1 MLVVLMSISPSSI
14 FLSSFTGIP
23 EDLLLP
29 CTSVAENSAVFLLLK
44 SKLFQKRRA
53 DVISPQVVF
62 FNLCTASKLE
72 LVILP
77 YDN

>member
-44 SKLFQKRRA
+44 SKF
-53 DVISPQVVF
+53 
-62 FNLCTASKLE
+62 SKKEE
-72 LVILP
+72 LM
-77 YDN
+77 